1 MKKLDNLHWDTVG
14 RINHVLDVAGRV
26 RRRETINPVV
36 LTADEDAALTTL
48 SQKLKAL
55 QGGGTIV
62 LEDDSARNAHIAVVK
77 ELENLLA
84 VEDQRLDASIQQ
96 SLDSPS
102 DYNHSFQSDR
112 SAWYNG
118 RFKVLF
124 DECAT
129 TAIDA
134 LSKARP
140 VGHNEIV
147 TLFAYED
154 FNEGFSKS
162 KKLLGRTESGE
173 VVGVHLEGWR
183 SLDSDLEYGASRLN
197 PVVELIDC
205 ADYQRESRVT
215 RSYPSN
221 FPYRKLFAKD
231 VRFADTRQRAAYER
245 SQDKGDTHRCIEAIM
260 AGGEAFEAL
269 ITEELTTLDT
279 EIQRLQALKDDI
291 ATQD

>member
-14 RINHVLDVAGRV
+14 RMKHVLDVTSRV
-26 RRRETINPVV
+26 RMRETINPVG
-36 LTADEDAALTTL
+36 LTADEDTALTAL
-48 SQKLKAL
+48 SENLKAL

-62 LEDDSARNAHIAVVK
+62 LEDDLARNAHLAVVK
-77 ELENLLA
+77 ELENLSA
-84 VEDQRLDASIQQ
+84 VEDQKLDASIQQ

-102 DYNHSFQSDR
+102 GDEYSFQSDR
-112 SAWYNG
+112 SDWYNG

-183 SLDSDLEYGASRLN
+183 SLDRDLEDGASRLN

-205 ADYQRESRVT
+205 ADYQREPTAS
-215 RSYPSN
+215 RSYPTN
-221 FPYRKLFAKD
+221 FPYRKLFAKGI
-231 VRFADTRQRAAYER
+231 RFADTRQRAAYER
-245 SQDKGDTHRCIEAIM
+245 SKDKGDTYRCIEAIM

-269 ITEELTTLDT
+269 IVEELTTLDT
-279 EIQRLQALKDDI
+279 EIQRLQDRRDTI
-291 ATQD
+291 AGQD